1 MAMGHPTEIAL
12 DALKEAGRCIGLAAM
27 AVTITIHVPLHE
39 ETGVSYTNTRGARRN
54 NNQRGIYPPEQRHG
68 VASAIFKVTK

>member
-54 NNQRGIYPPEQRHG
+54 NNSG
-68 VASAIFKVTK
+68 AVTLRSNAMVLLVLSSK